1 MKRKLFLVLTMLT
14 ATMLTSCTKKAET
27 ETKVEVRQ
35 YPSVAIVVDVNYE
48 NNVVALQDSN
58 GEILAF
64 TGTEDWMVGDVA
76 ALIMSD
82 NGTEK
87 VYDDEIIDARYSSF
101 DLHGKEWMLCH

>member
-1 MKRKLFLVLTMLT
+1 MFTALLTVFL
-14 ATMLTSCTKKAET
+14 LTSCSKVET
-27 ETKVEVRQ
+27 ETKVEVKQ

-48 NNVVALQDSN
+48 SNVVALQDSN

-101 DLHGKEWMLCH
+101 DLHGKE